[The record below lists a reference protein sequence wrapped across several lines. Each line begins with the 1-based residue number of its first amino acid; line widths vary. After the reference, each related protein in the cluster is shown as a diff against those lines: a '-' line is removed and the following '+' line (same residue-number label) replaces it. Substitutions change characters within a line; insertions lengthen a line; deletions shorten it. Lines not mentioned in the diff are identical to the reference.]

1 MRQGAQTIT
10 ANAQPSCSRCGKSHA
25 EKDFR
30 WLYGACF
37 ACGQQ
42 SHNIADCPK
51 KKEPQAAPTFAARQ
65 KNGNQRPR
73 NQRRVYALTQYDT
86 NAFNNVITCIIQV
99 SSAYAYV
106 LFDPGATHSFLSV
119 VLAKKHNLEAVSLE
133 IELCVGTLVRG
144 VVIASNICKSCV
156 TKIANREIVADLT
169 LLEMKDFDI
178 ILGMDWLAAN
188 YAFIDCHSKKVNFQI
203 PGEMEFS
210 FVESGTSVT
219 PRVISTLQARRMQR
233 KGCRR
238 YLATVKDTQQNEL
251 KLENI
256 PIMSEF
262 PEVFPEDLPGLPPD
276 REIEF
281 SVDLLPG
288 SGLISKAP
296 YRMAPAELKELK
308 EQLQELLDKGFIRPS
323 VSPWGAPVLF
333 VKKKNGSMRLCID
346 YRG

>member
-1 MRQGAQTIT
+1 
-10 ANAQPSCSRCGKSHA
+10 
-25 EKDFR
+25 
-30 WLYGACF
+30 
-37 ACGQQ
+37 
-42 SHNIADCPK
+42 
-51 KKEPQAAPTFAARQ
+51 
-65 KNGNQRPR
+65 
-73 NQRRVYALTQYDT
+73 
-86 NAFNNVITCIIQV
+86 VITCIIQV

-106 LFDPGATHSFLSV
+106 FFDPGATHSFLSV

-188 YAFIDCHSKKVNFQI
+188 YAFIDCRSKKVNFQI

-210 FVESGTSVT
+210 FVGSGTSVT
-219 PRVISTLQARRMQR
+219 PRVISALQARRMQR

-262 PEVFPEDLPGLPPD
+262 PEVFPEDLLGLPPN

-281 SVDLLPG
+281 S
-288 SGLISKAP
+288 
-296 YRMAPAELKELK
+296 
-308 EQLQELLDKGFIRPS
+308 
-323 VSPWGAPVLF
+323 
-333 VKKKNGSMRLCID
+333 ID
-346 YRG
+346 